1 MKILYIGGQKSG
13 KSLLAEKKTL
23 ELSKKPYY
31 IATYDNS
38 YHDKEMQQR
47 IILHKKQRGDKFITI
62 EETLFLDRVIEDNKT
77 YLIDCMSMWILNIMN
92 NKLKYEEIL
101 ENILS
106 KNANIIFVLNEVT
119 SGIIPMDKFSRE
131 YVDMSGRVGQRLAKE
146 CDEVYQVIVGL
157 ENRIK

>member
-13 KSLLAEKKTL
+13 KSFLAEKKAL

-38 YHDKEMQQR
+38 YHDKEMQDR
-47 IILHKKQRGDKFITI
+47 ISLHKKQRGDKFITI
-62 EETLFLDRVIEDNKT
+62 EETLFLDRVIEDNNT
-77 YLIDCMSMWILNIMN
+77 YLIDCMSMWILNVMN

-101 ENILS
+101 ENILN
-106 KNANIIFVLNEVT
+106 KNTNIIFVLNEVT
-119 SGIIPMDKFSRE
+119 SGIIPLDKFTRE
-131 YVDMSGRVGQRLAKE
+131 YVDMSGRVGQRLARE

-157 ENRIK
+157 ENRLK

>member
-13 KSLLAEKKTL
+13 KSLLGEKKAL

-47 IILHKKQRGDKFITI
+47 INLHKKQRGDKFITI
-62 EETLFLDRVIEDNKT
+62 EETLFLDRVIEDDKT

-101 ENILS
+101 ENILR

>member
-38 YHDKEMQQR
+38 YHDEEMQDR
-47 IILHKKQRGDKFITI
+47 IALHKKQREDKFITI
-62 EETLFLDRVIEDNKT
+62 EETLFLDRVIEDDKT

-101 ENILS
+101 ANILS